1 MRSVLRHKGQDRLH
15 EVAVRVQKRE
25 SLSAL
30 KVLADEV
37 GQERGL
43 SRAGLPHH
51 PQVAETVRRKESEAR
66 MLSSERGFTE
76 NQERLLVRSGE
87 RCCSV
92 HRDGV
97 TPHSFRTKDGTAE

>member
-1 MRSVLRHKGQDRLH
+1 
-15 EVAVRVQKRE
+15 
-25 SLSAL
+25 
-30 KVLADEV
+30 LADEV

-66 MLSSERGFTE
+66 MLSSKRGFPE
-76 NQERLLVRSGE
+76 DEERLLVRSRE
-87 RCCSV
+87 TSRVV